1 MEGSDIAEGQLILKS
16 SLMSGLGRVEG
27 EDTILGKKELLEQNG
42 KCAFDTNQW
51 ACAQAEISKYDKGLE
66 KRKW

>member
-1 MEGSDIAEGQLILKS
+1 MEGSDISEGQLILKS

-42 KCAFDTNQW
+42 KCAFDTNQ
-51 ACAQAEISKYDKGLE
+51 
-66 KRKW
+66 